1 MCFAL
6 LMIILDNRIVNVA
19 LPSIQ
24 RDLHA
29 WPQPLEWTINA
40 YTLTFAVL
48 MVTTGDSATASAAAS
63 RSCSGWLCSEPPA
76 WRSG

>member
-1 MCFAL
+1 
-6 LMIILDNRIVNVA
+6 MIMLDNRIVNVA

-24 RDLHA
+24 RELHA

-40 YTLTFAVL
+40 YTLPFAVL

-63 RSCSGWLCSEPPA
+63 RSGSGWLGSEPPA
-76 WRSG
+76 WPSG